1 MSNMAKL
8 RNWHR
13 DETGHLWGHVYS
25 DPRFLDGTLIR
36 TTTVQA
42 QDRMGDALVARTR
55 NTEYELCREDG
66 GEWFATVSEEAAP

>member
-13 DETGHLWGHVYS
+13 DETGHLWGAIYC
-25 DPRFLDGTLIR
+25 DPRFPEGSVVR
-36 TTTVQA
+36 TSSVQS

-55 NTEYELCREDG
+55 NTEYELCREGG
-66 GEWFATVSEEAAP
+66 GEWFASAREGAES